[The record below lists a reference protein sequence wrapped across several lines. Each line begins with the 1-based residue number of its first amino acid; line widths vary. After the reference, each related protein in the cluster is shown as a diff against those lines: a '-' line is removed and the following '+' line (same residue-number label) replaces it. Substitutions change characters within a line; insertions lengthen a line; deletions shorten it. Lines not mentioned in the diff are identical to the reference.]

1 MTDLPDDGSPMRG
14 FGLYI
19 HIPYCDS
26 KCPYCD
32 FNSYAVARWPEAD
45 YAAALV
51 DELTRRAATPEWQGR
66 RVETVFFGGGT
77 PSLFAPS
84 SIERILEGVRDLWRL
99 AEGVEITLEANPGT
113 VDESKLRGF
122 RAAGVNRISFGV
134 QSFRER
140 HLQTLGRIHSAD
152 QAIEVLGLAQRAGFD
167 NVNLDLMFALPDQDF
182 DEWCADLDRACA
194 LGTTHIS
201 AYNLTYEEGTAFFQ
215 WRAQQRLIPLDE
227 DVEFRLFLETR
238 RRLEASG
245 FKAYEISNFAKP
257 GAECRHNLNYWRG
270 GDYLGVGAGAHSFV
284 RTPSYRWGRR
294 AANHRSPVGYLQAI
308 QRGGEAEASSEI
320 LDRDRAAG
328 EFVFLGLRCADG
340 LSVSEFSTRY
350 DASFGEMFAAVERFL
365 SDGLLVL
372 EANRVRLT
380 PAGLLVADSLF
391 AEFL

>member
-1 MTDLPDDGSPMRG
+1 MTDFPADRSPTRG

-51 DELTRRAATPEWQGR
+51 DELTRHAGTPEWHGR
-66 RVETVFFGGGT
+66 RVETIFFGGGT
-77 PSLFAPS
+77 PSLFAPA
-84 SIERILEGVRDLWRL
+84 SIERILARVRDLWRL
-99 AEGVEITLEANPGT
+99 ADDVEITLEANPGT
-113 VDESKLRGF
+113 VDESKLLGF
-122 RAAGVNRISFGV
+122 RSAGVNRISFGV
-134 QSFRER
+134 QSFRAR

-152 QAIEVLGLAQRAGFD
+152 QAIEALGLAQRAGFD
-167 NVNLDLMFALPDQDF
+167 NVNLDLMFALPAQDF
-182 DEWCADLDRACA
+182 DEWCADLDRACT

-227 DVEFRLFLETR
+227 DAEFRMFLETR

-245 FKAYEISNFAKP
+245 YKAYEISNFAKP

-284 RTPSYRWGRR
+284 RTPGHRWGRR
-294 AANHRSPVGYLQAI
+294 AANHRSPVAYLQAI
-308 QRGGEAEASSEI
+308 QRGGEAEASNET
-320 LDRDRAAG
+320 LDRERAAG

-340 LSVSEFSTRY
+340 LSLNEFSARFATP
-350 DASFGEMFAAVERFL
+350 FLEMFSAVDRFL
-365 SDGLLVL
+365 RDGLLEV
-372 EANRVRLT
+372 EADRVRLP
-380 PAGLLVADSLF
+380 PAGLLVADSVF
-391 AEFL
+391 AGFL